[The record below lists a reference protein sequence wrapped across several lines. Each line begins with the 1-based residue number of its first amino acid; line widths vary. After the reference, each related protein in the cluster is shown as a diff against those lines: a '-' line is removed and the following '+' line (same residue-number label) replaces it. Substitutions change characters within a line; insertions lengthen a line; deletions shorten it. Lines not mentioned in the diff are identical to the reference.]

1 MWKEGRMWQKEAL
14 SEGIQVC
21 NAFMV
26 HRPRKTNK
34 QTQKDAYKDVEYY

>member
-14 SEGIQVC
+14 NEGIHVC

-26 HRPRKTNK
+26 QIPGKLTNK
-34 QTQKDAYKDVEYY
+34 LKRMLTRM